1 MENVPEPKQTSTRV
15 SLRFTRCTWPT
26 LTAMDCWNSSLENAF
41 THTSANP
48 GPRTHPASIGF
59 DSIVKR
65 RSGRE
70 RSSTKASPRH
80 RRQWTLKSGMLLRI
94 LGADRLA
101 LACKWSCAIWTRT
114 ATSTL
119 SPPASPGCTGSKIRD
134 FRMSCEATSSGKR
147 SFLRFQPLA
156 TRPDT
161 TFRIEFENRL
171 YHVISRE

>member
-70 RSSTKASPRH
+70 RSSTKASPH
-80 RRQWTLKSGMLLRI
+80 NRRLWTLKSGMLLRTF
-94 LGADRLA
+94 GADQLA
-101 LACKWSCAIWTRT
+101 LVCKWSCATWTRT

-119 SPPASPGCTGSKIRD
+119 SPPASPDCTGSKIRD
-134 FRMSCEATSSGKR
+134 FRMSCEAISNKSRHAFRLESTT
-147 SFLRFQPLA
+147 
-156 TRPDT
+156 TRAA
-161 TFRIEFENRL
+161 EN
-171 YHVISRE
+171 S